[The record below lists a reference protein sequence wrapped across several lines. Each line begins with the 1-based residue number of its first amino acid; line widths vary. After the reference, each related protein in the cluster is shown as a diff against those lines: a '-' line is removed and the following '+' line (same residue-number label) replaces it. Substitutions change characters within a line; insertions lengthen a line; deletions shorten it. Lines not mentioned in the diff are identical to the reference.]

1 MTSPGAGVDFDH
13 KRIPQGELIA
23 GVAGVLLI
31 IFEFFSWYGGKA
43 SGTIGGVHVSHTG
56 GGADAWQ
63 AFSFIDILL
72 FVLALVAIGVAVM
85 RGLNRVPAMPY
96 SPAILVTGAGGLAV
110 LLILFRIISKP
121 DFGGVPS
128 AILGVHFSVTLKL
141 GIFLA
146 LLAAAG
152 MAYGGWMAMQASGAS
167 FGDVTGGGGPGGTA
181 PTTPMPTTPDPV
193 PGQTAG
199 ETPPGLAGEPPPD
212 ASTTP
217 PGL

>member
-1 MTSPGAGVDFDH
+1 MTSPAAGVDFDH

-31 IFEFFSWYGGKA
+31 IFEFFDWYGGKA
-43 SGTIGGVHVSHTG
+43 SGTIGGVHVSRTG

-85 RGLNRVPAMPY
+85 RGLNRMPAMPY
-96 SPAILVTGAGGLAV
+96 SPSILVTGAGGLAV
-110 LLILFRIISKP
+110 LLILYRLISKP
-121 DFGGVPS
+121 DFGGIPS
-128 AILGVHFSVTLKL
+128 SILGVHFSVTLKL

-146 LLAAAG
+146 LLSAAG

-167 FGDVTGGGGPGGTA
+167 FGDVTSGGGAGAGVAPPPPPTA
-181 PTTPMPTTPDPV
+181 PDPV

-199 ETPPGLAGEPPPD
+199 ETPPGLAGEPPPG